1 MDNDNSRNTIIF
13 VICALGLWF
22 AYDFLVLQP
31 AQKQQ
36 AAQKAIQQKQAIAQP
51 GVAVNPDGT
60 PAPVFIPLAQ
70 ALARPSVAIDTP
82 ALTGSISLEG
92 GRFDDLYLRNY
103 RQTLDP
109 KSPKVELLRPLGAQ
123 YAYFAQFGWSGQN
136 LAGLPDAHTPWT
148 LASAGPLS
156 PGHPVRLT
164 YTSPEALAFTRDIAV
179 DDQFMFTITDTVV
192 NGGATPVTVTPYSA
206 VERQGLEP
214 LGTRARTS
222 NDGVYSMLGEPG
234 KYRGPSIHV
243 YRNWAKD
250 GQYAQ
255 TSTGGWMGL
264 GDKYWMTAL
273 VPDQKEAIQT
283 RFTAVPFG
291 AEKAFQLRYEGQPHT
306 LAPGAQTTET
316 RRLFAGAKRAPVL
329 TGYTKTLGI
338 PRFVDAIDWGW
349 GWYITKP
356 LFWMIEFFQ
365 RYIGNFGLAI
375 LMLTVVIK
383 IAFFFPAN
391 MSFESMTKMKK
402 VQPQLDKLKERFKE
416 DPAALQQNMMKLY
429 KEEKINPL
437 LGCLPMLATMPV
449 FFGLFKV
456 LNTTI
461 EMRQAPFFGWIQ
473 DLSDRD
479 PTSILTLLG
488 AIPWDPSLVPLIG
501 GFLDGPLHLGVWPLL
516 YGITMILTQSMS
528 PPAGDPTQQMI
539 MKWIPVIF
547 TFVMSSLPA
556 GLIIYYCWS
565 NSLTIVQQYI
575 IMRRFKVDNPID
587 AGLRRITG
595 KPKPAG

>member
-60 PAPVFIPLAQ
+60 PAPVFIPVAQ

-92 GRFDDLYLRNY
+92 GRFDDLNLRNY

-109 KSPKVELLRPLGAQ
+109 KSPMVELLRPLGAQ
-123 YAYFAQFGWSGQN
+123 HAFFAQFGWSGQN
-136 LAGLPDAHTPWT
+136 LTGLPDAHTPWT
-148 LASAGPLS
+148 LASTGALT

-164 YTSPEALAFTRDIAV
+164 YSTPQGLAFTRDIAV
-179 DDQFMFTITDTVV
+179 DDQFMFTVTDTVV
-192 NGGATPVTVTPYSA
+192 NSGPAPVTITPYGA
-206 VERQGLEP
+206 VERQGVP
-214 LGTRARTS
+214 PPKARASASADGAFSVLGK
-222 NDGVYSMLGEPG
+222 DKE
-234 KYRGPSIHV
+234 YRLKIRQYKP
-243 YRNWAKD
+243 WAKD
-250 GQYAQ
+250 GQYDLP
-255 TSTGGWMGL
+255 STGGWMGIA
-264 GDKYWMTAL
+264 DKYWLTAL
-273 VPDQKEAIQT
+273 VPDQKEPLNA
-283 RFTAVPFG
+283 RFSAGPFG
-291 AEKAFQLRYEGQPHT
+291 SEKVFQIRYEGQPH
-306 LAPGAQTTET
+306 LLNPGSQVTET

-329 TGYTKTLGI
+329 TGYTKSLGI

-356 LFWMIEFFQ
+356 LFWLIEFFQ

-375 LMLTVVIK
+375 LMLTVAIK

-479 PTSILTLLG
+479 PTSILTLFG

-501 GFLDGPLHLGVWPLL
+501 GFLDGPLHLGIWPLL